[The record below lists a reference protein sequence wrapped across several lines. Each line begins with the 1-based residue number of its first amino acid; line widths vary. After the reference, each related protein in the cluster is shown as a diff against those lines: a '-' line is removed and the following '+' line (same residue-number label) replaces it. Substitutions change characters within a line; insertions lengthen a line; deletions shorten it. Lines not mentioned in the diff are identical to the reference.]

1 MEYRFLNPLPRIV
14 AHRGDSAYFPENT
27 LEAFR
32 SAYELGVDVI
42 ETDVHLTKDGEIVIW
57 HDPTLERNTNGSGTL
72 ESHTLE
78 ELKMLDAGYTF
89 TKDGGKT
96 FPFRGKGVQLTTLD
110 EALSTLPKA
119 RFNVDL
125 KSQEAEIVNKYIE
138 VIRKNHA
145 EDRVCT
151 ASFHLDNLRKLRAAA
166 PDLLTSIS
174 TMEVIPL
181 LIKQKLHMLPREFK
195 RKIIFQI
202 PVKQYGIK
210 VVTPSF
216 VREMHKRDAVVMVWT
231 INEEKDMEYLF
242 SIGVD
247 TIMTDNP
254 RLLLET
260 AKKIGIR

>member
-1 MEYRFLNPLPRIV
+1 
-14 AHRGDSAYFPENT
+14 
-27 LEAFR
+27 
-32 SAYELGVDVI
+32 
-42 ETDVHLTKDGEIVIW
+42 
-57 HDPTLERNTNGSGTL
+57 
-72 ESHTLE
+72 
-78 ELKMLDAGYTF
+78 
-89 TKDGGKT
+89 
-96 FPFRGKGVQLTTLD
+96 
-110 EALSTLPKA
+110 
-119 RFNVDL
+119 
-125 KSQEAEIVNKYIE
+125 
-138 VIRKNHA
+138 
-145 EDRVCT
+145 
-151 ASFHLDNLRKLRAAA
+151 
-166 PDLLTSIS
+166 
-174 TMEVIPL
+174 MEVIPL